1 MEQEFNII
9 EIRDGRKLIKRYVI
23 PSTGEVVS
31 EEIIYLP
38 PELIPVIEEMTQEP
52 ESISFLL
59 GENSEI
65 LGMSLSDMT
74 GNTGWVVLDASTID
88 YRAINALTDQH
99 GIPLYKLINN
109 QIVEVPE
116 EERQEQWPVEVERL
130 TDDDIVD
137 ILADQEYRLC
147 LLELGIEEDELYDV

>member
-1 MEQEFNII
+1 
-9 EIRDGRKLIKRYVI
+9 
-23 PSTGEVVS
+23 
-31 EEIIYLP
+31 
-38 PELIPVIEEMTQEP
+38 
-52 ESISFLL
+52 
-59 GENSEI
+59 
-65 LGMSLSDMT
+65 MT

-137 ILADQEYRLC
+137 ILAD
-147 LLELGIEEDELYDV
+147 